1 MAETLYIR
9 LRADSSGTTEFA
21 VAAAGGRAASLTG
34 SLDAALQLAIGR
46 RVVLFAPLSEV
57 RLSSFEIAA
66 RDAQK
71 ILQAAPYAL
80 EDQLADDVDTLHF
93 AIGGRDSTG
102 RIPVAVV
109 ARNTIEQWLAPFI
122 AAGVQPA
129 ALYTDLHGLP
139 AADGTQW
146 TALAEP
152 SLVTVRSGSAS
163 GFTCA
168 PDALDSYLMLSPTVQ
183 SLHLHVS
190 GNDGPDYTRLSKSV
204 ELRPG
209 WKHGLDCLI
218 EHLNADQAINLL
230 QGRYSPQRDL
240 QRLWKPWRL
249 AASLAAV
256 WLLLAAA
263 GAGVNAWR
271 DAHELQRLSD
281 ANRQRFQTL
290 FPSETRIV
298 DLAVQTEQQLAAL
311 KGSDTPSG
319 LFSLLEP
326 AAAALATET
335 SLSLQVL
342 QFRDGALFLSLTGS
356 DLQALERLRENFG
369 TRPSV
374 RLEVQSANS
383 SSLGVQIRLK
393 VTPA

>member
-9 LRADSSGTTEFA
+9 LRADTAGLHEYA
-21 VAAAGGRAASLTG
+21 VVAAGARAISRMGLLEEALRMAAGRT
-34 SLDAALQLAIGR
+34 
-46 RVVLFAPLSEV
+46 VVLFAPLSEI
-57 RLSSFEIAA
+57 RLSSIDIAA
-66 RDAQK
+66 RDSQK

-80 EDQLADDVDTLHF
+80 EDQLAEDVDTLHF
-93 AIGGRDSTG
+93 AVGARDSSG

-109 ARNTIEQWLAPFI
+109 SRDTMARWLEPFF
-122 AAGVQPA
+122 AAGVQPT

-139 AADGTQW
+139 LATGTQW

-152 SLVTVRSGSAS
+152 TQVTVRSGNAS

-168 PDALDSYLMLSPTVQ
+168 PDALDSYLTLSPTVQ
-183 SLHLHVS
+183 GLQLHVCGDS
-190 GNDGPDYTRLSKSV
+190 GPDYTRLSRPV

-218 EHLNADQAINLL
+218 EHRDIGSSINLL
-230 QGRYSPQRDL
+230 QGAYSAQRDF

-249 AASLAAV
+249 AAALAGI
-256 WLLLAAA
+256 WLLLELA
-263 GAGVNAWR
+263 GVGVNAWR
-271 DAHELQRLSD
+271 DAQELERLNQ
-281 ANRQRFQTL
+281 ANLQRFQTL
-290 FPSETRIV
+290 FPAETRIV

-326 AAAALATET
+326 TTAALAAES
-335 SLSLQVL
+335 SLSLQTL
-342 QFRDGALFLSLTGS
+342 QFRDGSLFLSLTGS
-356 DLQALERLRENFG
+356 DLQALERLREGFSS
-369 TRPSV
+369 RPAV

-393 VTPA
+393 VSPA